1 MGDLRVSAAS
11 QTASNQGTHANG
23 RGGGRRGRGGRPGP
37 ELPEQRRVPA
47 TDFDFEGSN
56 AKFDKAAAA
65 KAATKLPTREDS
77 ADDDEGAE
85 DSVEDG
91 PKAAY
96 NPKASFF
103 DSLSSSA
110 STLAERGGGTEGR
123 GARRAGGGTG
133 GRTRRDEERERNVA
147 TFGEPGGVG
156 LLGPGGYVGGWGG
169 YSRRGGRPRRG
180 GGPRGGGNAQAAA
193 ARV

>member
-11 QTASNQGTHANG
+11 QATSNQGSG

-37 ELPEQRRVPA
+37 ESPEQRRVPA
-47 TDFDFEGSN
+47 TDFDFESSN

-65 KAATKLPTREDS
+65 KVTVKSPTREDGV
-77 ADDDEGAE
+77 DDEGAE
-85 DSVEDG
+85 ESVDDA

-110 STLAERGGGTEGR
+110 SALAERGANTEGR
-123 GARRAGGGTG
+123 GARRAGGGNG

-180 GGPRGGGNAQAAA
+180 GGGPRGGGNAQAAA